1 MSTKTASY
9 REKVQQLQGELRKAE
24 GILGSEKCIPTMAI
38 AAAVAP
44 VLIFLVLFFL
54 SPSFVQR
61 KEGSKYVRCLKKVF
75 MWTVILTLVIWGG
88 MYLFTY
94 CQGWEA
100 TSVCARV

>member
-1 MSTKTASY
+1 MSTTSGY
-9 REKVQQLQGELRKAE
+9 REKVQALQNELRKAE
-24 GILGSEKCIPTMAI
+24 SALGSEKCIPTSYI

-61 KEGSKYVRCLKKVF
+61 KEGSKYVRDMKRVF
-75 MWTVILTLVIWGG
+75 AWTTGLTVVLWIG

-94 CQGWEA
+94 CAGWEG